1 MIENSV
7 FFCIY
12 FELVSFLTVQISLQK
27 FTTILCKD
35 PEATGVISHPSFPTV
50 LYIMQEHNKNIA
62 HYKKKGFKIYKKIIT
77 TVISHRKIM

>member
-50 LYIMQEHNKNIA
+50 MQEHNKNIA
-62 HYKKKGFKIYKKIIT
+62 HYKKKGFKIYNKIIT

>member
-50 LYIMQEHNKNIA
+50 MQELNKNIA